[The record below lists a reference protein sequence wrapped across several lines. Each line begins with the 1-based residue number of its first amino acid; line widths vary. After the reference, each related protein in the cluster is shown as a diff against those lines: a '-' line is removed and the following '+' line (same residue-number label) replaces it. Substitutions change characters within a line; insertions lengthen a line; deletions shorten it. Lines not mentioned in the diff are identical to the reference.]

1 MKPKSENSR
10 APASGFSLFGACTV
24 MENACQ
30 SLLIPEVLVTWQELR
45 TSQQFWSQFQWAV
58 NGSGRGYNPHFGTIG
73 SLFHLVIRLV
83 WKGSQFQEG
92 AVHCCQDTLEALHVL
107 PDDPGAHASF
117 RESGQVCQDCTG
129 RCFQGCWMLPQDHL
143 RVTLT
148 MNKAPGTGQEFRTPL
163 RRETTIGPEEG

>member
-45 TSQQFWSQFQWAV
+45 TSQQFWSQFQRAV
-58 NGSGRGYNPHFGTIG
+58 NGSGRGYNPHFGGIG

-83 WKGSQFQEG
+83 WKGKVSSKRELCIAARTLWRHSMCFLMTW
-92 AVHCCQDTLEALHVL
+92 VHMQVLENRARFARTVL
-107 PDDPGAHASF
+107 AGVF
-117 RESGQVCQDCTG
+117 RDAGCFHRITWES
-129 RCFQGCWMLPQDHL
+129 L
-143 RVTLT
+143 
-148 MNKAPGTGQEFRTPL
+148 
-163 RRETTIGPEEG
+163 